1 MQGNDFI
8 KILLYSPLQGIL
20 GGNLMLIT
28 VMGRKSGRAITTPV
42 NYYRDGN
49 ILWVIS
55 KRDRKWWRN
64 VRGGADVMLRLQGH
78 NMQACAE
85 AITDEQVV
93 GAQIGEYVR
102 HLPTS
107 AAPKGVRLQNGIAN
121 REDTGRLAKE
131 RLFIKIQLK

>member
-20 GGNLMLIT
+20 GGTLMLIT

-55 KRDRKWWRN
+55 NRDRKWWRN
-64 VRGGADVMLRLQGH
+64 VRGGRMWFCACRAVICRHAPKQLWTNNLSESKLASMYGIYRCLPLQWELDFK
-78 NMQACAE
+78 MA
-85 AITDEQVV
+85 
-93 GAQIGEYVR
+93 
-102 HLPTS
+102 LPTVKT
-107 AAPKGVRLQNGIAN
+107 PR
-121 REDTGRLAKE
+121 D
-131 RLFIKIQLK
+131 